1 MHYKTLATSA
11 SFFAAL
17 GEMDREY
24 AFECR
29 ERPCEHC
36 NEGPLHQAH
45 FMRKGF
51 GYGLP
56 GDSLEEA
63 TVRYSF
69 CCGRDGC
76 RKRMTP
82 ESLRFRPKEPYLAIT
97 FILVSAFHYG
107 LTDKRFEQAAKVTP
121 VSRSTLDRWLK
132 WWREKFPSS
141 VAWRRLRGM
150 RLVPSDA
157 LDHAPAFFL
166 TAFNEPG
173 RELKDAIILMLTA
186 FSRSK

>member
-36 NEGPLHQAH
+36 DGGRLHQAH
-45 FMRKGF
+45 FERKGF

-56 GDSLEEA
+56 DGVGDEV
-63 TVRYSF
+63 TIRYSF
-69 CCGRDGC
+69 CCGREDC

-82 ESLRFRPKEPYLAIT
+82 ESLRFRPQEPYLAIT

-132 WWREKFPSS
+132 WWREVFPSS
-141 VAWRRLRGM
+141 EAWRRLRGM
-150 RLVPSDA
+150 RFVPANA
-157 LDHAPAFFL
+157 LDNAPAFLL
-166 TAFNEPG
+166 TAFDEPG
-173 RELKDAIILMLTA
+173 RELEDAIILMLKS